1 MASALEYGF
10 KFRNYNFEYSDLFE
24 MNNPKCNK
32 IAKIKK
38 TNIAVLACKVTNRL
52 KKILPENIIT
62 IKEDNTGEEVAKLL
76 DKKVFNGKIIF
87 YRGWPYYD
95 RKSLIKHKAEIKDFF
110 TPKEQ
115 YRTVVE
121 SQISKLRET
130 YDVVIG
136 VHIRRGD
143 YKNFLGGKYYFDIDV
158 FAKVCQN
165 FRDYLENTKTAFIIT
180 SNEKIDGTAFS
191 DLGNDIYFSQGSSGV
206 EDNWLLSLCDYIIGV
221 PSTFNGWASFI
232 GNTPLYWIQNK
243 DDLRITEDRLNI
255 YMVDL

>member
-1 MASALEYGF
+1 M
-10 KFRNYNFEYSDLFE
+10 
-24 MNNPKCNK
+24 
-32 IAKIKK
+32 
-38 TNIAVLACKVTNRL
+38 
-52 KKILPENIIT
+52 
-62 IKEDNTGEEVAKLL
+62 
-76 DKKVFNGKIIF
+76 
-87 YRGWPYYD
+87 
-95 RKSLIKHKAEIKDFF
+95 
-110 TPKEQ
+110 
-115 YRTVVE
+115 
-121 SQISKLRET
+121 
-130 YDVVIG
+130 
-136 VHIRRGD
+136 
-143 YKNFLGGKYYFDIDV
+143 GGKYYFDIDV

-180 SNEKIDGTAFS
+180 SNEKIDGTAFL